1 MFTHG
6 VDRKTGLPSCNIPR
20 VSLPGQKLAT
30 LSISQQFVRNDARYL
45 SHEVCATAIQLALS
59 IKVIFVSAFQFLG
72 LSIGFISRLL
82 VRNDSQYL
90 SHLQAGQ
97 WGFQYYRPPPHK
109 TAIYRPIFNFSTVP
123 FSPVK
128 FFANTI
134 ETDNL
139 ENFLC
144 TLYRD

>member
-1 MFTHG
+1 MNPNTIEHEFLHAI
-6 VDRKTGLPSCNIPR
+6 GLYHTQ
-20 VSLPGQKLAT
+20 VKLFENPKH
-30 LSISQQFVRNDARYL
+30 L
-45 SHEVCATAIQLALS
+45 
-59 IKVIFVSAFQFLG
+59 KG
-72 LSIGFISRLL
+72 LSGAYVCVLVL
-82 VRNDSQYL
+82 VRGRQGGL
-90 SHLQAGQ
+90 

>member
-1 MFTHG
+1 MG
-6 VDRKTGLPSCNIPR
+6 ANRYSCGI
-20 VSLPGQKLAT
+20 SLGAIRAALMAK
-30 LSISQQFVRNDARYL
+30 S
-45 SHEVCATAIQLALS
+45 SHNMAIFL
-59 IKVIFVSAFQFLG
+59 QFLA
-72 LSIGFISRLL
+72 SL
-82 VRNDSQYL
+82 VIVL
-90 SHLQAGQ
+90 GVVITVMQAGQ